1 MTRHLSSPELQAF
14 VARELPSAQ
23 LLEADDHLAECAA
36 CRSALEQ
43 HAGAG
48 NGVQQM
54 ESVFAAA
61 EPHLEY
67 EQVRLLAERKAVSPE
82 VSLHAASC
90 GACAREVAELRKFA
104 AEVGAMPRA
113 TVAATPVVRNNVVPM
128 KPSIWRSPVLWSGL
142 AAAAVLLVVV
152 GLYHQHATP
161 DAVDAIASLH
171 DGGAQ
176 IFVDR
181 GGQLHGEETA
191 SDAWR
196 AQLAAAMQTGKLEV
210 NVPARLAVERTETM
224 LGSPSGPPAFRLLSP
239 VGRVSVS
246 DRPAFTWNAL
256 DGAKTYKVTVYGAGY
271 KKIVESPIVST
282 TNWQAMD
289 TLPRGAVYTWT
300 VTAEGGKGTV
310 VEPAPPQPEAAFKV
324 LEANAAAE
332 LQQAAASHPHDALLL
347 AVLYARAGAVD
358 EARAQID
365 ALAAENP
372 DSKLVAQ
379 LRESLLQSPSP
390 IRTND
395 AQ

>member
-1 MTRHLSSPELQAF
+1 MTKHLSSPELQAF
-14 VARELPSAQ
+14 LARELPSAQ

-48 NGVQQM
+48 NAVQQL
-54 ESVFAAA
+54 EGAFAAA

-67 EQVRLLAERKAVSPE
+67 EQVRLLAEGKAVSPE
-82 VSLHAASC
+82 AVRHTASC
-90 GACAREVAELRKFA
+90 HACAREVAELRQFA

-113 TVAATPVVRNNVVPM
+113 TVAVTPVVPNNIVPM
-128 KPSIWRSPVLWSGL
+128 KPSIWRSPLLWSGL
-142 AAAAVLLVVV
+142 AAAAVLLVIAS
-152 GLYHQHATP
+152 LYHQNAIP
-161 DAVDAIASLH
+161 DAANAVATLH
-171 DGGAQ
+171 SGGAQ

-181 GGQLHGEETA
+181 SGQLHGEETA

-196 AQLAAAMQTGKLEV
+196 AQLAATMQTGKLEV
-210 NVPARLAVERTETM
+210 NMPARLAGERTETM

-239 VGRVSVS
+239 VGRVLVS
-246 DRPAFTWNAL
+246 DSATFT
-256 DGAKTYKVTVYGAGY
+256 
-271 KKIVESPIVST
+271 VECARRREELQSDRVRRWVQKNRGEPDYERDEV
-282 TNWQAMD
+282 AVED
-289 TLPRGAVYTWT
+289 ALPRGAVYTWT

-310 VEPAPPQPEAAFKV
+310 VEPAPPQSEAAFKV
-324 LEANAAAE
+324 LEADAAAE
-332 LQQAAASHPHDALLL
+332 LQQAVVSHPHDALLL

-379 LRESLLQSPSP
+379 LRASLP
-390 IRTND
+390 
-395 AQ
+395 